1 MARVV
6 NIHPDSP
13 QQRLLV
19 QAADFIRNGAV
30 VALPTDSCYALGCH
44 LGDKEALDRIRQI
57 RQIDERH
64 HLTLMVRDLSEIAHF
79 ARVDNAQYR
88 LLKATTPGSYTFILE
103 GTKELPRRLLHPK
116 RKTIG
121 LRVPEPSGGPGAARG
136 VERAAIDDDAATAWR
151 RAPLTE
157 GWEIQDRLEDQLE
170 LILDAGHCGTEPT
183 TIIDLTGSTPELIR
197 AGRGSLVPHSGW
209 IEQRML
215 ESLIQ
220 TIAIAALPVIFAIT
234 LHEAAHGYAARH
246 FGDPTAWQMGRISLN
261 PLRHIDLVGTIMIPV
276 AILLFSGGTFLFGY
290 AKPVPVDFSRLRNPK
305 KDMLW
310 VAAAG
315 PGANL
320 FMALC
325 WAALLKLAW
334 LMPSNDFTLPL
345 SEMSKIGIIVNC
357 VLMVLNL
364 LPCRRSTAGGSP
376 SACCR
381 TIWPGNS
388 PASSPGAFPFC
399 WCCCSPDILGAVM
412 NPLVIFAA
420 RAIESIF
427 GLY

>member
-1 MARVV
+1 
-6 NIHPDSP
+6 
-13 QQRLLV
+13 
-19 QAADFIRNGAV
+19 
-30 VALPTDSCYALGCH
+30 
-44 LGDKEALDRIRQI
+44 
-57 RQIDERH
+57 
-64 HLTLMVRDLSEIAHF
+64 
-79 ARVDNAQYR
+79 
-88 LLKATTPGSYTFILE
+88 
-103 GTKELPRRLLHPK
+103 
-116 RKTIG
+116 
-121 LRVPEPSGGPGAARG
+121 
-136 VERAAIDDDAATAWR
+136 
-151 RAPLTE
+151 
-157 GWEIQDRLEDQLE
+157 
-170 LILDAGHCGTEPT
+170 
-183 TIIDLTGSTPELIR
+183 
-197 AGRGSLVPHSGW
+197 
-209 IEQRML
+209 ML

-261 PLRHIDLVGTIMIPV
+261 PLRHIDLVGTIIIP
-276 AILLFSGGTFLFGY
+276 ASILLFSGGTFLFGY
-290 AKPVPVDFSRLRNPK
+290 AKPVPVDFGRLRNPK

-325 WAALLKLAW
+325 WALMLKLAW

-364 LPCRRSTAGGSP
+364 VPLPPLDGGRITVSLLP
-376 SACCR
+376 HNLAWKFAK
-381 TIWPGNS
+381 IEPWG
-388 PASSPGAFPFC
+388 FPILLLLLFTGV
-399 WCCCSPDILGAVM
+399 LGAVM